1 MEREMI
7 SCFGSFFA
15 LGSALFAGL
24 TAILAK
30 IGIENVNSTLATALR
45 TVVVLV
51 FSWVMVFIV
60 GSQSGIGDISGRT
73 LLFLVLSGLAT
84 GASWLCYFRA
94 LQLGDVNKVTPIDKS
109 STVLTIQLA
118 FILLGEPISLP
129 QAAGVVGIGAGTLL
143 MVSKKETQSEVKGGK
158 WFIYALLSAV
168 FASLTSI
175 FGKIGVENVDS
186 NLGTAIRT
194 IVVLVMAWL
203 MVFITGEQKE
213 LRQISRKSWIFL
225 ILSGFATGGSW
236 LCYYRALQDGP
247 ASVVVPIDKLSIL
260 VTIFFSWVVLK
271 EKLSRRAAVGL
282 VLIVL
287 GTGAMLL

>member
-1 MEREMI
+1 MLWL
-7 SCFGSFFA
+7 FFA
-15 LGSALFAGL
+15 LGSAMFAGL

-109 STVLTIQLA
+109 STVLTILLA

-271 EKLSRRAAVGL
+271 EKLSRRAVVGL

>member
-1 MEREMI
+1 MLWL
-7 SCFGSFFA
+7 FFA

-109 STVLTIQLA
+109 STVLTILLA

-203 MVFITGEQKE
+203 MVFITGEQKG

-260 VTIFFSWVVLK
+260 VTIFFSRVVLK
-271 EKLSRRAAVGL
+271 EKLSRRAVVGL

>member
-1 MEREMI
+1 M
-7 SCFGSFFA
+7 
-15 LGSALFAGL
+15 FAGL

-109 STVLTIQLA
+109 STVLTILLA

-203 MVFITGEQKE
+203 MVFITGEQKG

-247 ASVVVPIDKLSIL
+247 ASVVVPIDKLSII

>member
-1 MEREMI
+1 M
-7 SCFGSFFA
+7 
-15 LGSALFAGL
+15 FAGL

>member
-7 SCFGSFFA
+7 SCFGFFA
-15 LGSALFAGL
+15 LGSAMFAGL

-109 STVLTIQLA
+109 STVLTILLA

-260 VTIFFSWVVLK
+260 VTIFFSRVVLK

>member
-1 MEREMI
+1 MLWL
-7 SCFGSFFA
+7 FFA
-15 LGSALFAGL
+15 LGSAMFAGL

-30 IGIENVNSTLATALR
+30 IGIENINSTLATALR

-109 STVLTIQLA
+109 STVLTILLA

-203 MVFITGEQKE
+203 MVFITGEQKG